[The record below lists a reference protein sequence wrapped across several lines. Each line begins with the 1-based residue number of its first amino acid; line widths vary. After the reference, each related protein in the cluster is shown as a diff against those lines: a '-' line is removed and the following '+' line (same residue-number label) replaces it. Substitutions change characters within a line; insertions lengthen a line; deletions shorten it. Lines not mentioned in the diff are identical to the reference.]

1 MNINKKNE
9 MKSNI
14 NCKNCG
20 CSDVVVSNVTPG
32 LLLIGFIMCLLIASV
47 SIWIPLLGLI
57 IAPIFFIGAT
67 ACFIGCILTI
77 LGMKYTLYC
86 KGCNKKYKISKRE
99 YIKLNKKS
107 I

>member
-32 LLLIGFIMCLLIASV
+32 LLLIGSIICFLIASGI
-47 SIWIPLLGLI
+47 IWIPVLGLI
-57 IAPIFFIGAT
+57 IALFFIIGAIV
-67 ACFIGCILTI
+67 CFIGCILTI